1 MLDVDSTLSAI
12 EGIDWLAHR
21 RGVEVRQRVKDLT
34 ERAMRGE
41 IPIDQ
46 VYGDRLDSVRPS
58 RGEIAE
64 LGRAYV
70 DNLESGAQKSLA
82 LLTNA
87 GVGIIIVTAGLR
99 DAILQLSR
107 ALGIAEDDVHA
118 VAIRFT
124 DSGEYAGFD
133 TESPLTRNEG
143 KATVVRGLGLQ
154 KPILALGDGITDLE
168 LKTVEPPAVDAF
180 AAYTGV
186 VERAPVI
193 HAADY
198 VVRSFDE
205 LPAIVLG
212 SR

>member
-1 MLDVDSTLSAI
+1 
-12 EGIDWLAHR
+12 
-21 RGVEVRQRVKDLT
+21 
-34 ERAMRGE
+34 MRGE
-41 IPIDQ
+41 IP
-46 VYGDRLDSVRPS
+46 VGHVFGDRLESVRPT
-58 RGEIAE
+58 RDEIEE

-70 DNLESGAQKSLA
+70 EALEPGVRRSLA

-87 GVGIIIVTAGLR
+87 GVKIVVVSAGLR
-99 DAILQLSR
+99 DAILQLTR
-107 ALGIAEDDVHA
+107 VLGIADEDVHA

-154 KPILALGDGITDLE
+154 KPMLALGDGITDLE

-193 HAADY
+193 RAADY
-198 VVRSFDE
+198 VIRSFDD
-205 LPAIVLG
+205 LPTIVLG
-212 SR
+212 TR